1 MVGVAVTTVGSTTS
15 AHLRHTNEPEVLA
28 MNLTAA
34 HTAPV
39 AKKPWYRQLYFYVLV
54 AIVLGDGVN
63 ADVSSLKPSEDVGTL
78 VQAGEESHWWDFVLR
93 VLPESFVGSFVEGQI
108 LQIIF
113 LAVVFGICAERC
125 GPGRGTGAV
134 GCAAADRCRVQGACV
149 PHEGCPARRVRC
161 HGVCDRRVRPGDADQ
176 VSGRS
181 SCCSTSPRRCLSW
194 WPSAR

>member
-93 VLPESFVGSFVEGQI
+93 VLPESFVGPFVEGQI

-113 LAVVFGICAERC
+113 LAVVFGIALN
-125 GPGRGTGAV
+125 AV
-134 GCAAADRCRVQGACV
+134 GPVGVPGLSGVQRLTAVVFKVLAFFMKAA
-149 PHEGCPARRVRC
+149 
-161 HGVCDRRVRPGDADQ
+161 
-176 VSGRS
+176 
-181 SCCSTSPRRCLSW
+181 
-194 WPSAR
+194 PSARSVPWRMRSASTAWRR